1 MSATTTLGWTLTNW
15 GPVFT
20 TYIPPSSCTTKTTT
34 VLAQAQYPDLGS
46 WGTQC
51 YNDDCWPYPGTD
63 EQKSAI
69 LKNRLLEPYFS
80 PGVACPTGWKSIGAL
95 ARATDG
101 PIASRGVFTVAVG
114 DSDDYDNDVPY
125 SPSFYDALGAILDE
139 GETMVA
145 CCPSAMTVG
154 PNGGCYSTLP
164 SQTFST
170 GCATELPGYDLDST
184 SATLVIG
191 GTTTSGEFFLP
202 ASPVTQSGTITTT
215 SFASDERADWT
226 PISQAAAIYF
236 VQPSGTADST
246 SGAGSTSSSGSGSD
260 EVAETETGN
269 AGASIR
275 YSAGDSSWGQII
287 GLGGLMVIS
296 ALAGMAM
303 VLLW

>member
-1 MSATTTLGWTLTNW
+1 MSATATLGWTLTNW

-20 TYIPPSSCTTKTTT
+20 TYIPPSSCTTTTA
-34 VLAQAQYPDLGS
+34 VLAQTQYPDLGS

-51 YNDDCWPYPGTD
+51 YNNDCGPYPGTD

-95 ARATDG
+95 ARASDG
-101 PIASRGVFTVAVG
+101 PIASRGVFTVMVG
-114 DSDDYDNDVPY
+114 DSDDYYDEVPY
-125 SPSFYDALGAILDE
+125 SPSLYDALGAILDE

-145 CCPSAMTVG
+145 CCPSSATVG

-170 GCATELPGYDLDST
+170 GCATELPGYDLEST
-184 SATLVIG
+184 STTFVIG

-215 SFASDERADWT
+215 SFASDERADWI
-226 PISQAAAIYF
+226 PISQAAPIYF
-236 VQPSGTADST
+236 VQPNGSGYST
-246 SGAGSTSSSGSGSD
+246 SGAGSTSTSGSD
-260 EVAETETGN
+260 EPTETETGN
-269 AGASIR
+269 AARSMR
-275 YSAGDSSWGQII
+275 YPTGEGSWGQIM
-287 GLGGLMVIS
+287 GLGGVMAVSI
-296 ALAGMAM
+296 LAGMAM
-303 VLLW
+303 VLPW